1 MKTVECRANAIAE
14 LGRKGMEWTGIE
26 KSESAYRL
34 LELHLVDLNAVVAA
48 AERRVEHKPVALL
61 DLFALTSHHV
71 TCTN

>member
-1 MKTVECRANAIAE
+1 MQSRSWDGK
-14 LGRKGMEWTGIE
+14 EWNGIE